1 MELLEFEYATVY
13 GLDVAEA
20 HGAGVDTQAH
30 AELILE
36 LQNLLGEDAPASSP
50 AYFADW
56 PDDSSAE
63 QFAEE
68 LVQSSRNHFEAAAAT
83 AKDSQWRN
91 WLIHAAAK
99 L

>member
-1 MELLEFEYATVY
+1 M
-13 GLDVAEA
+13 G
-20 HGAGVDTQAH
+20 
-30 AELILE
+30 ILE